1 MDSLLSTQWLADA
14 LGSEGLVVLDATMHL
29 PDSPRNSATEFGEGH
44 IPGARFLD
52 LVSFVDAASRVPKAF
67 PTAQQFADRMGQ
79 LGVAPDSRVVLYD
92 DSQIKSA
99 ARAWYI
105 FRLNGFANVAIL
117 DGGLAKWKAEERALE
132 HGAASCTQTD
142 YPVPKNNGAVR
153 SKADMLANCGTCGE
167 QVVDARDAARFAG
180 EDGSGSEGHIP
191 GARNVHFPQLFSEDG
206 TYRSPEE
213 IREVF
218 RSAGIDPDKP
228 VVTSCNSGMTAC
240 VLAFGLH
247 RAGAG
252 DFAVY
257 DGSWLEWGGDPEMP
271 KEKGAAR

>member
-1 MDSLLSTQWLADA
+1 MDSLVSTQWLADA

-29 PDSPRNSATEFGEGH
+29 PDSPRNSAAEFAEGH

-52 LVSFVDAASRVPKAF
+52 LVCFVDAGSSVPKAF

-105 FRLNGFANVAIL
+105 FRLNGFENVAIL
-117 DGGLAKWKAEERALE
+117 DGGLAKWKAEGRALE
-132 HGAASCTQTD
+132 DGAASCTQAD
-142 YPVPKNNGAVR
+142 YPVPQSNGGVR
-153 SKADMLANCGTCGE
+153 SKADMLGNCSTCSE

-180 EDGSGSEGHIP
+180 EEGSGSEGHIP
-191 GARNVHFPQLFSEDG
+191 GARNVHFAQLFGEDG

-218 RSAGIDPDKP
+218 RAAGIDPGKP

-240 VLAFGLH
+240 VLAFGLD

-252 DFAVY
+252 EIAVY
-257 DGSWLEWGGDPEMP
+257 DGSWLEWGGDPDTP